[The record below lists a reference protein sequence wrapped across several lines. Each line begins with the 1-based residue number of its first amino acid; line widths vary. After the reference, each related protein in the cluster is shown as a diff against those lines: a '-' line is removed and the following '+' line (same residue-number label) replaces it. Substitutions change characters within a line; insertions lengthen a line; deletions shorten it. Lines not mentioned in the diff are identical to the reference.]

1 MEDLTRDRAALARGA
16 YDGNRFG
23 AKDRVERMAHA
34 GADSFTNG
42 WRIDGVR
49 TPRRRILFFALALA
63 VCAGVPGCGEK
74 GDPVKASLDRI
85 VQAAHARDARAF
97 MDNVAADFSA
107 AQGMTR
113 AEALQTLKQYFAAYA
128 ILDVTL
134 RDLTIERAENAARAR
149 FTAQLEGQ
157 PQKFGGLDA
166 ILPRSSAWKFEVRL
180 VPGRLPLENRVGF
193 LGAR

>member
-1 MEDLTRDRAALARGA
+1 M
-16 YDGNRFG
+16 
-23 AKDRVERMAHA
+23 M
-34 GADSFTNG
+34 
-42 WRIDGVR
+42 
-49 TPRRRILFFALALA
+49 RRRRMLFSVFALAASLA
-63 VCAGVPGCGEK
+63 ALCCGEK

-85 VQAAHARDARAF
+85 VKAVHERDAGAF

-134 RDLTIERAENAARAR
+134 RDVTIERAENAARAR

-180 VPGRLPLENRVGF
+180 VPDGSR
-193 LGAR
+193 